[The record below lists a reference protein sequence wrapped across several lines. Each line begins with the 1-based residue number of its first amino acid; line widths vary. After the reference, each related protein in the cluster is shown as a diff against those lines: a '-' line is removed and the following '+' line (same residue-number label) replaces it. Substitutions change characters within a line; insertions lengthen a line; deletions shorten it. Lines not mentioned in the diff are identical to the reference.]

1 MREFKNLIT
10 ISTAILLFSGCS
22 PKSFH
27 NEMIE
32 STKKS
37 LDKKDYNSIKQSY
50 SDSLID
56 EIDIQKAYISVIDD
70 KSLGD
75 ILKELE
81 QIDGNLYFLKSS
93 DILVP
98 KSRIK
103 ISSFEDLNNYLNA
116 VLDKTL
122 TVEQNG
128 QMYLVKILNSSE
140 RKKRS
145 IKSIPFNLE
154 GQITVEELIRLI
166 TVESGYEVNIGSFI
180 ENRNDFQNSIVQ
192 ISSRD
197 LQDALNSLAQSKD
210 VYVDI
215 DYDKEAINI
224 SRYKDVVIELN
235 IPLLDMSSSSQTS
248 NRETEG
254 GESKIEN
261 KSQIVLYEELDKMLK
276 NIVSTDKVSSY
287 HIDKASG
294 LIFLKSTKSIENAVR
309 TLAKAYEAT
318 FAKEAIIEFERI
330 EILLNN
336 SMEFGILGADVKRIG
351 EGTSWNIASIP
362 TTGVLGFTTTNA
374 NRTLKMLADSKN
386 NIGKMLNYSKNML
399 VLKNNIP
406 TVQSITENMDYI
418 EKIES
423 TTSGGGTEALRITSE
438 VTVNTLKEGTS
449 ITAMAKISR
458 DKIFLNIS
466 PTIKKLIEFKVERVG
481 ITGGDSTNIQL
492 PHYNDQTYNISKE
505 INLGETSV
513 VGSIIVHD
521 NAKGYEGIVP
531 LENFAIGGTDS
542 KSYVRREIVYVITLK
557 EIKGF

>member
-1 MREFKNLIT
+1 MKQFKSLIA
-10 ISTAILLFSGCS
+10 ISTALLLFSGCS
-22 PKSFH
+22 SKSFH
-27 NEMIE
+27 EDMQN
-32 STKKS
+32 SNKKA
-37 LDKKDYNSIKQSY
+37 LDKKDYNNIKNSY
-50 SDSLID
+50 SDSLVD
-56 EIDIQKAYISVIDD
+56 EVDVKKGYISVIED
-70 KSLGD
+70 KSLAD

-81 QIDGNLYFLKSS
+81 VIDGNLYFLKSS

-116 VLDKTL
+116 VLDKSL

-128 QMYLVKILNSSE
+128 QMVLVKILSSSE
-140 RKKRS
+140 RKKKS
-145 IKSIPFNLE
+145 IKSIPFNLD
-154 GQITVEELIRLI
+154 GQISVEELVRLI
-166 TVESGYEVNIGSFI
+166 TLESGYEVNIGSFI
-180 ENRNDFQNSIVQ
+180 ENRSDFQNSVVQ

-210 VYVDI
+210 VYVDV

-235 IPLLDMSSSSQTS
+235 IPILDMSSSSQTS
-248 NRETEG
+248 NQETAG

-276 NIVSTDKVSSY
+276 NIISTDKISTY

-309 TLAKAYEAT
+309 TLAKAYEAS
-318 FAKEAIIEFERI
+318 FSKEAVIEFERI
-330 EILLNN
+330 EVLLNK
-336 SMEFGILGADVKRIG
+336 SREFGVLGADVTRTG
-351 EGTSWNIASIP
+351 NGTSWNVGPLTPEA
-362 TTGVLGFTTTNA
+362 TGALGFETINPIR
-374 NRTLKMLADSKN
+374 NLRMLADSKN
-386 NIGKMLNYSKNML
+386 DIGRMLNYSKNMI

-406 TVQSITENMDYI
+406 SVQAITDNTDYV
-418 EKIES
+418 EKIE
-423 TTSGGGTEALRITSE
+423 TTRDADTKERTSD

-458 DKIFLNIS
+458 DKIFLNIA
-466 PTIKKLIEFKVERVG
+466 PTIKKLIAFKEVSVDG
-481 ITGGDSTNIQL
+481 TTIQL
-492 PHYNDQTYNISKE
+492 PQYNDQSYNVSKE
-505 INLGETSV
+505 VKLGETSI

-521 NAKGYEGIVP
+521 DAKNYNGILP
-531 LENFAIGGTDS
+531 IESFAIGGKDS
-542 KSYVRREIVYVITLK
+542 KSYVRREIVYVITLR

>member
-1 MREFKNLIT
+1 MREFKSLIV
-10 ISTAILLFSGCS
+10 ISVAIIILSGCS
-22 PKSFH
+22 SKSFH
-27 NEMIE
+27 EDMIE
-32 STKKS
+32 NTKKS
-37 LDKKDYNSIKQSY
+37 LDKKDYSGIKQSY
-50 SDSLID
+50 SDSLVD
-56 EIDIQKAYISVIDD
+56 EVNIKKDYISIIDD
-70 KSLGD
+70 KSLAD

-81 QIDGNLYFLKSS
+81 QIDENLYFLKSS
-93 DILVP
+93 DILIP

-103 ISSFEDLNNYLNA
+103 ISSFEDLNNYINA

-122 TVEQNG
+122 TIEQNG
-128 QMYLVKILNSSE
+128 QIVLVKILTSSE

-145 IKSIPFNLE
+145 IKSIPFNLD
-154 GQITVEELIRLI
+154 GQISVEELVRLI
-166 TVESGYEVNIGSFI
+166 TFESGYEVNIGSFI
-180 ENRNDFQNSIVQ
+180 QNRDDFQNSIVQ

-210 VYVDI
+210 VYVDV

-235 IPLLDMSSSSQTS
+235 IPLLDMSSTSQTS
-248 NRETEG
+248 NQETAG

-276 NIVSTDKVSSY
+276 NIIATDKISTY

-309 TLAKAYEAT
+309 TLAKAYEAS
-318 FAKEAIIEFERI
+318 FSKEAIIEFERI
-330 EILLNN
+330 EVLLNK
-336 SMEFGILGADVKRIG
+336 SREFGILGADFTRIG
-351 EGTSWNIASIP
+351 DGTSWNVGPLSAES
-362 TTGVLGFTTTNA
+362 TGALGFETVNPIR
-374 NRTLKMLADSKN
+374 NLRMLADSKN
-386 NIGKMLNYSKNML
+386 DIGKMLNYSKNMI

-406 TVQSITENMDYI
+406 SVQAITDNTDYV
-418 EKIES
+418 EKIE
-423 TTSGGGTEALRITSE
+423 TTRDADTKERTSD

-458 DKIFLNIS
+458 DKIFLNIA
-466 PTIKKLIEFKVERVG
+466 PTIKKLITFKEVSVDG
-481 ITGGDSTNIQL
+481 TTIQL
-492 PHYNDQTYNISKE
+492 PQYNDQSYNVSKE
-505 INLGETSV
+505 VKLGETSI

-521 NAKGYEGIVP
+521 DAKGYKGIVP
-531 LENFAIGGTDS
+531 IESFAIGGTDS